1 MSKNDEFNPILTARR
16 IEQSYRDYLATT
28 IHFDNKDLQQQLEKI
43 LNTRGFLAKGPF
55 LEAAPPYERAYS
67 VRDLIVKGDLCQSML
82 LLGGGDP
89 ALFDPDRPL
98 YSHQARAIEKAL
110 AGNNFAVVTGTGSGK
125 TECFLLPILNDILRE
140 FEQNGKS
147 PGVRAL
153 LLYPMNALAN
163 DQLKRLRELLVG
175 TDITFGRYTGDTKE
189 TERDAQNRWR
199 EEHPNEGKLPNEII
213 SREEIRKNPPNILL
227 TNYSMLEYLLLRPED
242 ASLFGGVFGSKWR
255 HIAIDE
261 AHIYSG
267 SLGTEI
273 AFLLRRLKARIECDT
288 GIKPE
293 LHCYATSATIGSKED
308 LPKIAKFAQDLFGE
322 PFQCDGEDIDVI
334 TSIQDNPVSDLSE
347 TPWGTLPLATWG
359 KLREE
364 ISDHNNIE
372 IAKISSILANG
383 GVPQRLIDE
392 LQDEN
397 ILLGL
402 GQILLGEE
410 STGLLVRRCEQ
421 LLDLTDI
428 DSIEAIGIPGLL
440 GNDEG
445 IITLSSM
452 VEVLSAAQRTQDV
465 PILSSRYHSFLRAPQ
480 GLFINLHSRKLT
492 ANKVV
497 SEEYEPGKNT
507 PVYETSVCRHC
518 GQAYILGNA
527 EPSKN
532 SRTAWLNP
540 QHSGTN
546 ADDEF
551 IPNLY
556 YRLLWNEAEADDE
569 EEVQWICPICGALH
583 NESAG
588 GAHVFEHEPVA
599 FIPIALNE
607 SVKDQSD
614 EFTAK
619 CRHCGYQSVG
629 AIRPMRVSPEA
640 AGSVVCYDLV
650 REVPPFDKEEDEDNW
665 WSDEDD
671 NSAGSVICFSDRRQ
685 DAAFFAPSFERTY
698 GNITRRQAIHEAIKK
713 LDTGEGVSPSA
724 IVNWIRSADDDKYS
738 SMLSK
743 DRAMTAEA
751 WVLDELAAEDS
762 RNSLEGLGVI
772 KVTPV
777 SFLQRLNEPKVE
789 GRIEELVGRLV
800 DDGITWLTSGDFKL
814 LLRVSLETLRESNA
828 IQVPQGV
835 DVLRRNYTK
844 KGRMVVLN
852 KEKGGSSKDE
862 IQFAGLTDNTENK
875 RSLFIRKYAS
885 KIYGVTVS
893 REESMTLLQALFE
906 FLSQY
911 LGGLFRKKDYLV
923 GSKECF
929 ALNKDIW
936 TFFDGCPDDEIHYCD
951 TCGCESHYYTAGVC
965 LTAKCLGEMH
975 KTTFSDLHDKDTYY
989 KEIYCDEGIPIRIEE
1004 HTAQLATDRAGKIQD
1019 EFIKGDV
1026 NVLSCTTTFE
1036 LGVDVGNLR
1045 TVFLRNVPPSAANY
1059 KQRAGRVGR
1068 RAGKPGYAIT
1078 FARLRPHDIAFYD
1091 KPERIIGGKTSAPAC
1106 YLANVGIAQ
1115 RHLYATA
1122 ISCYLRSLKP
1132 GEGSEHAWHYHSFL
1146 NLGSENPTG
1155 LENLKGYLTSK
1166 PNDLDKQISSIF
1178 SDSRILWK
1186 ELKLDSWEWVFGLVG
1201 MPNEDKGVEGGRLYR
1216 THSIKHDDYMRVVDA
1231 IKRYSA
1237 NEEFGNAKKMAD
1249 AKNALEAERTIAVL
1263 AENGVL
1269 PKYGFPT
1276 DLVEL
1281 HLPEMDRSAERNKLS
1296 LSRGLRQAIRE
1307 YAPGSEIVAGK
1318 ELWQSVGVKLPRNG
1332 RLIVR
1337 NYGKC
1342 PYCDTFVWPIDD
1354 LDSKA
1359 ECPVCKEEIVLNKK
1373 MLVPSYGFTGKKSGK
1388 RVGSRRPISR
1398 GHTQI
1403 EFSQRW
1409 PTETIEGKPIK
1420 FAGGTLLYKYASNGS
1435 LCALNEGAHGF
1446 FVCEKCGAA
1455 HTDPKKIKHWRLTC
1469 TNGASTPIIKRYD
1482 ALGTAFVSDVLELTF
1497 LLNDSPDASI
1507 DDWSSVT
1514 WALFAAGAK
1523 MLDIPETELGGT
1535 TYLNNNQ
1542 SFSMMIYDNVPG
1554 GAGHAIQLAENL
1566 DNLIQSAYD
1575 LVDGHCGCSEDTCC
1589 YGCIANYYNQN
1600 KQSSLSRGAAK
1611 RILGLLLSNTPYNE
1625 KTPNPNSEKS
1635 HDRKCLTLEANA
1647 EGPSYRAM
1655 SFASTCHC
1663 TTNGRDER
1671 WSSLIEELCQL
1682 ASQTESPKSP
1692 DINVEISNENGVV
1705 AYATL
1710 AWKEKQVAI
1719 LDDDDIADFDAAFAE
1734 AWHDSNWHFF
1744 EIGKCSAS
1752 DILDALGGM

>member
-1 MSKNDEFNPILTARR
+1 MNKNNEFNPILTARR

-55 LEAAPPYERAYS
+55 LEAAPPYERANT
-67 VRDLIVKGDLCQSML
+67 VRDLIAKGDLCQSML

-98 YSHQARAIEKAL
+98 YSHQNRAIEKAL
-110 AGNNFAVVTGTGSGK
+110 TGNNFAVVTGTGSGK

-140 FEQNGKS
+140 FEQDGKS

-163 DQLKRLRELLVG
+163 DQLKRLRELLMG
-175 TDITFGRYTGDTKE
+175 TEITFGRYTGDTKE

-199 EEHPNEGKLPNEII
+199 EEHPNEKKLPNEII

-242 ASLFGGVFGSKWR
+242 ASLFGGIFGSKWR

-322 PFQCDGEDIDVI
+322 PFQCDEKDIDVI
-334 TSIQDNPVSDLSE
+334 TSIPDDPVSDLSE

-359 KLREE
+359 ELREA

-372 IAKISSILANG
+372 KAKISSILANG
-383 GVPQRLIDE
+383 GTPQRLIDE

-402 GQILLGEE
+402 GQILLEEE

-428 DSIEAIGIPGLL
+428 DSIGAIGISGLY

-445 IITLSSM
+445 IRTLSSM

-480 GLFINLHSRKLT
+480 GLFINLHSQKLT
-492 ANKVV
+492 ANKAI
-497 SEEYEPGKNT
+497 SEEYELGKNT
-507 PVYETSVCRHC
+507 PVYEMSVCRHC
-518 GQAYILGNA
+518 GQAYILGKA

-532 SRTAWLNP
+532 SRTTWLNP

-556 YRLLWNEAEADDE
+556 YRLLWDEAEADDE

-583 NESAG
+583 NESIG
-588 GAHVFEHEPVA
+588 GTHVFEHEPVA

-614 EFTAK
+614 EFTAR

-640 AGSVVCYDLV
+640 AGSIVCYDLV

-698 GNITRRQAIHEAIKK
+698 GNITRRQAIHEAIKM

-777 SFLQRLNEPKVE
+777 SFLQKLNEPKVE
-789 GRIEELVGRLV
+789 GRIEDVVRRLV

-844 KGRMVVLN
+844 KGRMVVLS
-852 KEKGGSSKDE
+852 KEKGSSPKDE

-893 REESMTLLQALFE
+893 REESTTLLQALFE

-911 LGGLFRKKDYLV
+911 LGGLFRKKGYLV
-923 GSKECF
+923 GSKERF

-936 TFFDGCPDDEIHYCD
+936 TFFDGCPDDEIYYCD

-1036 LGVDVGNLR
+1036 LGVDVGDLR

-1106 YLANVGIAQ
+1106 YLTNVGIAQ

-1132 GEGSEHAWHYHSFL
+1132 EDGSEHAWHYHSFL

-1155 LENLKGYLTSK
+1155 LKNLKDYLTSK
-1166 PNDLDKQISSIF
+1166 PNDLNKQISSIF
-1178 SDSRILWK
+1178 SDSKILRK
-1186 ELKLDSWEWVFGLVG
+1186 ELKLDS
-1201 MPNEDKGVEGGRLYR
+1201 
-1216 THSIKHDDYMRVVDA
+1216 
-1231 IKRYSA
+1231 
-1237 NEEFGNAKKMAD
+1237 
-1249 AKNALEAERTIAVL
+1249 
-1263 AENGVL
+1263 
-1269 PKYGFPT
+1269 
-1276 DLVEL
+1276 
-1281 HLPEMDRSAERNKLS
+1281 
-1296 LSRGLRQAIRE
+1296 
-1307 YAPGSEIVAGK
+1307 
-1318 ELWQSVGVKLPRNG
+1318 
-1332 RLIVR
+1332 
-1337 NYGKC
+1337 
-1342 PYCDTFVWPIDD
+1342 
-1354 LDSKA
+1354 
-1359 ECPVCKEEIVLNKK
+1359 
-1373 MLVPSYGFTGKKSGK
+1373 
-1388 RVGSRRPISR
+1388 
-1398 GHTQI
+1398 
-1403 EFSQRW
+1403 
-1409 PTETIEGKPIK
+1409 
-1420 FAGGTLLYKYASNGS
+1420 
-1435 LCALNEGAHGF
+1435 
-1446 FVCEKCGAA
+1446 
-1455 HTDPKKIKHWRLTC
+1455 
-1469 TNGASTPIIKRYD
+1469 
-1482 ALGTAFVSDVLELTF
+1482 
-1497 LLNDSPDASI
+1497 
-1507 DDWSSVT
+1507 
-1514 WALFAAGAK
+1514 
-1523 MLDIPETELGGT
+1523 
-1535 TYLNNNQ
+1535 
-1542 SFSMMIYDNVPG
+1542 
-1554 GAGHAIQLAENL
+1554 
-1566 DNLIQSAYD
+1566 
-1575 LVDGHCGCSEDTCC
+1575 
-1589 YGCIANYYNQN
+1589 
-1600 KQSSLSRGAAK
+1600 
-1611 RILGLLLSNTPYNE
+1611 
-1625 KTPNPNSEKS
+1625 
-1635 HDRKCLTLEANA
+1635 
-1647 EGPSYRAM
+1647 
-1655 SFASTCHC
+1655 
-1663 TTNGRDER
+1663 
-1671 WSSLIEELCQL
+1671 
-1682 ASQTESPKSP
+1682 
-1692 DINVEISNENGVV
+1692 
-1705 AYATL
+1705 
-1710 AWKEKQVAI
+1710 
-1719 LDDDDIADFDAAFAE
+1719 
-1734 AWHDSNWHFF
+1734 
-1744 EIGKCSAS
+1744 
-1752 DILDALGGM
+1752 

>member
-16 IEQSYRDYLATT
+16 IERSYRDYLATT
-28 IHFDNKDLQQQLEKI
+28 IHFDNKDLQQQLEEI

-55 LEAAPPYERAYS
+55 LEAAPPYERANA
-67 VRDLIVKGDLCQSML
+67 VRDLIAKGVLCQSML

-98 YSHQARAIEKAL
+98 YSHQNRAIEKAL
-110 AGNNFAVVTGTGSGK
+110 AGNNFTVVTGTGSGK

-140 FEQNGKS
+140 FEQDGKS

-175 TDITFGRYTGDTKE
+175 TEITFGRYTGDTKE

-199 EEHPNEGKLPNEII
+199 EEHPNEEKLPNEII

-288 GIKPE
+288 GIKPK
-293 LHCYATSATIGSKED
+293 LHCYATSATIGSKGD

-322 PFQCDGEDIDVI
+322 PFQCDGKDIDVI

-347 TPWGTLPLATWG
+347 APWGTLPLATWG
-359 KLREE
+359 ELREA
-364 ISDHNNIE
+364 ISNHNNIE
-372 IAKISSILANG
+372 KTIISSILSNG
-383 GVPQRLIDE
+383 GAPQRLIDE

-402 GQILLGEE
+402 GRILLGEE

-428 DSIEAIGIPGLL
+428 DSIEAIGIPGLC

-445 IITLSSM
+445 IRILSSM

-492 ANKVV
+492 ANKVI

-532 SRTAWLNP
+532 TRTTWLNP

-556 YRLLWNEAEADDE
+556 YRLLWDEAEADDE

-588 GAHVFEHEPVA
+588 GAHVFEHEPIA

-614 EFTAK
+614 EFTAR

-650 REVPPFDKEEDEDNW
+650 REVPSFDKEEDEDNW
-665 WSDEDD
+665 WSGEDD

-777 SFLQRLNEPKVE
+777 LFLQKLNEPKAE
-789 GRIEELVGRLV
+789 GRIEEVVGRLV
-800 DDGITWLTSGDFKL
+800 DDGITWLTSDDFKL

-844 KGRMVVLN
+844 KGRMVVLS
-852 KEKGGSSKDE
+852 KDRCSSYKDE
-862 IQFAGLTDNTENK
+862 IQFAGLVGNTENK

-885 KIYGVTVS
+885 KNYGVVVS
-893 REESMTLLQALFE
+893 REESTTLLQALFE
-906 FLSQY
+906 FLGDY
-911 LGGLFRKKDYLV
+911 LGGLFGKKGYLI
-923 GSKECF
+923 GSKERF
-929 ALNKDIW
+929 VLNKDIW
-936 TFFDGCPDDEIHYCD
+936 TFFDGCPDDEIYYCD

-965 LTAKCLGEMH
+965 LTAKCLGKMH

-1036 LGVDVGNLR
+1036 LGVDVGDLR

-1091 KPERIIGGKTSAPAC
+1091 NPESIIEGKTSAPAC
-1106 YLANVGIAQ
+1106 YLTNVGIAQ

-1132 GEGSEHAWHYHSFL
+1132 EDGSEHAWHYHSFL
-1146 NLGSENPTG
+1146 NLASENPTG
-1155 LENLKGYLTSK
+1155 LENLKDYLTSK
-1166 PNDLDKQISSIF
+1166 PSDLGKQISSIF
-1178 SDSRILWK
+1178 SDSKILRE

-1201 MPNEDKGVEGGRLYR
+1201 MPDEDKGVEGGRLYR

-1231 IKRYSA
+1231 IERYGA
-1237 NEEFGNAKKMAD
+1237 QGQFGNAQKMSY
-1249 AKNALEAERTIAVL
+1249 AKSALEDERTIAVL

-1281 HLPEMDRSAERNKLS
+1281 HLPDMDRSAERNSLS

-1318 ELWQSVGVKLPRNG
+1318 KLWESTGVKLPRNG

-1342 PYCDTFVWPIDD
+1342 PHCDTFVWPIDD

-1388 RVGSRRPISR
+1388 RVGSRRPISK

-1455 HTDPKKIKHWRLTC
+1455 HTDPKKIKHWRLAC
-1469 TNGASTPIIKRYD
+1469 ANGASTPIIKRYD

-1497 LLNDSPDASI
+1497 LLNGSPDASI

-1566 DNLIQSAYD
+1566 DDLIQSAYD

-1589 YGCIANYYNQN
+1589 YGCIANYYNQS

-1611 RILGLLLSNTPYNE
+1611 RILGMLLGITSSNE
-1625 KTPNPNSEKS
+1625 KMSNLDSEKA
-1635 HDRKCLTLEANA
+1635 HNRKYLILEANT

-1655 SFASTCHC
+1655 PFASACRC
-1663 TTNGRDER
+1663 TTDSRDER
-1671 WSSLIEELCQL
+1671 WSSLIEELCQI
-1682 ASQTESPKSP
+1682 ASKTEPPESP
-1692 DINVEISNENGVV
+1692 DINVEISSEDGAV

-1710 AWKEKQVAI
+1710 VWKEKRVAI
-1719 LDDDDIADFDAAFAE
+1719 LDDDDIADFDAAFDE
-1734 AWHDSNWHFF
+1734 GWHDSNWRFF
-1744 EIGKCSAS
+1744 EIGKCSAL
-1752 DILDALGGM
+1752 DILEALGGV